1 MSNSNLVIH
10 CVTKLEK
17 KIVSGWLVL
26 TSAICLGAGLATS
39 AIAEEPAPVEQ
50 TIIHAGYLISVPG
63 EPALENVSIT
73 IEGGVIKS
81 ISEGFVDGDDVVDLS
96 DSYVLP
102 GLIDMHSHV
111 TLYIGVENNPLTVL
125 TDAHIRDKAKLAL
138 SAIPLIE
145 ETLNAGFTTVRNL
158 GDPGGVILDLR
169 NAINQGI
176 IKGPRIVAAM
186 TQVSVSHG
194 EYDPAHLGVRPE
206 VEKTFND
213 SGLCDGPY
221 ECRKVVR
228 KLAAEGVDVIKLRIA
243 GNGEFF
249 GHSLVYE
256 YEDELVAVIETAHK
270 LGLKVAAHVAS
281 GDASRM
287 LLKAGVDTIE
297 HGPIAE
303 DAFKLARNAY
313 FTPTLA
319 AHKVVDP
326 LAAQMGIEGFFDGA
340 MVRAGEA
347 YRAGV
352 PILFGS
358 DSAAVKHGEAA
369 TEFSYLVE
377 AGLSPADALRS
388 ATVTAA
394 EALGLEQ
401 QIGTVE
407 VGKAA
412 DIVATAENP
421 LENIKTL
428 ENITFVMKGGAVI
441 R

>member
-1 MSNSNLVIH
+1 MVF
-10 CVTKLEK
+10 V
-17 KIVSGWLVL
+17 
-26 TSAICLGAGLATS
+26 ATFIAMPFS
-39 AIAEEPAPVEQ
+39 SVHAEEAAAPIETV
-50 TIIHAGYLISVPG
+50 IHAGHLIAVPG
-63 EPALENVSIT
+63 EAAQENVSVI

-81 ISEGFVDGDDVVDLS
+81 ITEGFVEGTHVIDLS
-96 DSYVLP
+96 NSYVLP
-102 GLIDMHSHV
+102 GLIDMHAHV

-125 TDAHIRDKAKLAL
+125 TDAHIRDKARLAL
-138 SAIPLIE
+138 SSIPMIE

-194 EYDPAHLGVRPE
+194 EYDPAHLGVRPD

-256 YEDELVAVIETAHK
+256 YEDEIEAVIETAHK

-303 DAFKLARNAY
+303 DAYKLAKNAY

-326 LAAQMGIEGFFDGA
+326 IAAQMGLDGFFDGA
-340 MVRAGEA
+340 MRRAEEA
-347 YRAGV
+347 YKAGV

-358 DSAAVKHGEAA
+358 DSGAVRHGEAA
-369 TEFSYLVE
+369 TEFKFLVE
-377 AGLSPADALRS
+377 AGLSSADALRS
-388 ATVTAA
+388 ATVTAS

-401 QIGTVE
+401 QIGTLE

-421 LENIKTL
+421 LENISTL
-428 ENITFVMKGGAVI
+428 ENVTFVMKGGAVI